1 MRPIK
6 LELEG
11 FTAFRRWTTLNF
23 DKMDLVCITGPTGA
37 GKTSILDAMC
47 FALYGRTPRLGREI
61 RQLISHGKNF
71 LQVAFAF
78 EAGGGRF
85 RIFRRIYRDGRTQVQ
100 LQRWTGSR
108 WEGIED
114 RAEAATKRISELL
127 GMDFDTFRRSVLLPQ
142 GEFARFLVGS
152 PEEKRKTL
160 YDLLQLELY
169 RRMQE
174 LAGQRGRQQ
183 GEKLEFLRKRL
194 EEEYLEATPL
204 RLQEVKRKLSEI
216 EREEGKLH
224 LEISALEE
232 AEKKAGELERLGAEI
247 SQKRK
252 RRRELE
258 VELERVLAE
267 FGKLREEMGEI
278 ERRLAYLEEEAR
290 SISFD
295 QAKFERLAQAK
306 ILVRDLQRTREE
318 RRRQERLC
326 EQKEAEVRRAERRKM
341 EAWEKLASAELV
353 ERRAQERYERA
364 SREDARA
371 TLLQGVKPGDPCPI
385 CSTPLAEIPPVA
397 RPSLQELQEARR
409 FRDEAERRR
418 REAERAHSGAE
429 KQLER
434 AIAEYENAKRR
445 MEELERE
452 EREREGRLRELVSG
466 ICAPEEGE
474 ISEAFL
480 REEEAARRRER
491 IQKERELLHK
501 SLQEK
506 QSRLLEIMERR
517 RGDEHLI
524 SELEREILAAEREL
538 EERRRELLELARS
551 RSWEEIERAL
561 REGNPLEVIEAF
573 LRSRRE
579 RWAALQ
585 QEKGGLRRR
594 IEEIQE
600 KIKYREKLESEM
612 KRIKAELDL
621 YLDIAEIL
629 RADKFIA
636 WILEEALGR
645 LADRAGEKLEE
656 LSAGRYTLRVEGQEF
671 LVVDHWNADEIRR
684 VSTLSGGETFL
695 GSLALALALAEEIP
709 GLSAGRGEV
718 MVESM
723 FLDEGFGTLDRESL
737 DLAAQA
743 LEALRGKGRFVCVVT
758 HLEELAQRFPY
769 IIRVIKEPS
778 GSRVEQIA

>member
-23 DKMDLVCITGPTGA
+23 DKLDLVCITGPTGA

-114 RAEAATKRISELL
+114 RAEAATKRVSELL
-127 GMDFDTFRRSVLLPQ
+127 GMDFDTFRRSVLIPQ
-142 GEFARFLVGS
+142 GEFARFLAGS
-152 PEEKRKTL
+152 PEEKRRTL
-160 YDLLQLELY
+160 YDLLRLELY

-174 LAGQRGRQQ
+174 LAGQRGREQK
-183 GEKLEFLRKRL
+183 GKLEFLQKRL
-194 EEEYLEATPL
+194 KEEYLEATPL

-216 EREEGKLH
+216 EREEEKLH

-232 AEKKAGELERLGAEI
+232 AEKKARELERLGADI

-278 ERRLAYLEEEAR
+278 ERRLAHLEEEAR

-341 EAWEKLASAELV
+341 EAWEKLANAELV
-353 ERRAQERYERA
+353 ERKAQERYEKA
-364 SREDARA
+364 TKEDARG
-371 TLLQGVKPGDPCPI
+371 TLLQGLKPGDPCPI

-397 RPSLQELQEARR
+397 RPSLQEAKR
-409 FRDEAERRR
+409 FKEEAERRKK
-418 REAERAHSGAE
+418 EAERAHSGAE
-429 KQLER
+429 KLLER
-434 AIAEYENAKRR
+434 ARAEYENTKRR

-452 EREREGRLRELVSG
+452 ERERAERLRELVSG
-466 ICAPEEGE
+466 ICAPEESE
-474 ISEAFL
+474 ILQAFS

-501 SLQEK
+501 SLQES

-551 RSWEEIERAL
+551 RSWKEIESAL
-561 REGNPLEVIEAF
+561 MGGNPLEAIEVI

-579 RWAALQ
+579 RWAELQ

-594 IEEIQE
+594 IEEIKE

-612 KRIKAELDL
+612 KRVKAELDL

-709 GLSAGRGEV
+709 GLSASGGDV

-743 LEALRGKGRFVCVVT
+743 LEALRGRGRFVCVVT

-769 IIRVIKEPS
+769 IIYVIKEPS
-778 GSRVEQIA
+778 GSRVEQTA